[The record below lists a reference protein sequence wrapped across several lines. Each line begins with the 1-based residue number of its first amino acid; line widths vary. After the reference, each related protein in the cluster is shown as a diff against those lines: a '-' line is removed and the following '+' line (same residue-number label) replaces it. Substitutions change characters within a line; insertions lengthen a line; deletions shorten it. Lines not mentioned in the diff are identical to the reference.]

1 MRIDRSAVLVV
12 NGENIPV
19 ELESMEISVFEP
31 NRYILR
37 GLPDPFR
44 FERLKDFCSVPK
56 IKNVVFNG
64 PATVVI
70 WKDGTKTIV
79 KCQDGDTYSKEL
91 GLAMCIAKKALGNK
105 GNYYDVFKQY
115 LGSEE
120 AS

>member
-1 MRIDRSAVLVV
+1 MGEKYGILIV
-12 NGENIPV
+12 NGVKIPA
-19 ELESMEISVFEP
+19 EIDSIEISVFEP

-56 IKNVVFNG
+56 IENVVFNG

-70 WKDGTKTIV
+70 WKDGTKTVV
-79 KCQDGDTYSKEL
+79 KCQAGDTYSKEL
-91 GLAMCIAKKALGNK
+91 GLAMCIAKRALGNK